1 MARKFIDLVGMR
13 YGRLT
18 VEERVENSIHNA
30 AQFRCRCDCGNYTI
44 QSSNA
49 LRTGHTTS
57 CGCQRKE
64 KTSAWMKKYNTKHG
78 GCGSRL
84 YIVWGGVRQR
94 VENPNNDR
102 YKDYGGRGIK
112 ICNEWKDFET
122 FKKWAIENGYDEK
135 AKYGDCTLDRID
147 VNGNYEPSNCRWV
160 DLKVQARNKRK
171 KEGVKNG

>member
-1 MARKFIDLVGMR
+1 MARNYIDLVGMR
-13 YGRLT
+13 FGRLT

-30 AQFRCRCDCGNYTI
+30 AQFRCKCDCGNYTI

-78 GCGSRL
+78 ESRSRL
-84 YIVWGGVRQR
+84 YIVWHGVRQR
-94 VENPNNDR
+94 VENPHNDR
-102 YKDYGGRGIK
+102 YKDYGGRGIT
-112 ICNEWKDFET
+112 ICEEWTDFET
-122 FKKWAIENGYDEK
+122 FKKWAIENGYDEN

-160 DLKVQARNKRK
+160 DLKVQANNKRK